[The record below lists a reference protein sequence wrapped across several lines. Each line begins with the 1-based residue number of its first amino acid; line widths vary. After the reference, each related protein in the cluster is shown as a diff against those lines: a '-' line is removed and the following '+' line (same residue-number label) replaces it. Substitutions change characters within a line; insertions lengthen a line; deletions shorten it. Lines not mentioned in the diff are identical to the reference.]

1 MKSAIPK
8 MDKELSGILRQHD
21 EMKRKHPDAILLFR
35 VKNTYMTFKDDA
47 VKSAEIL
54 GIAASDRQFE
64 KGQIAKTASFPHEA
78 LDTFLPKLVRAGMRV
93 AICEQLDNSRQ
104 KKVENNIPPNN
115 NDMPRKKKEESP
127 KEEQPKVQAKEPKAE
142 AKTEAKAEKSEQQER
157 KPREP
162 QMVTVNGEKVTHGHA
177 YQSKTNPEDW
187 FFTAKIDGQQLKPQK
202 MDPAD
207 LAAYQSKEMTVPQL
221 MEKYYPTKL
230 MQRVPEVA
238 YQVPNVLSGPGGNM
252 TIDKFNVY
260 KETDETRADY
270 GKYKFYAQVGDKKMS
285 TTASREDLNAYF
297 DRVATPAQLVERN
310 FGARLHLPSHYEQF
324 RLPEGVDPKGIR
336 VGKDKE
342 GKWGVSVD
350 LGEGRGRTSRQ
361 EISFD
366 DGYSL
371 FKTKSASREQIA
383 AKYLGQEI
391 SAKLAQPLGMEKSA
405 SMKM

>member
-1 MKSAIPK
+1 M
-8 MDKELSGILRQHD
+8 
-21 EMKRKHPDAILLFR
+21 
-35 VKNTYMTFKDDA
+35 
-47 VKSAEIL
+47 
-54 GIAASDRQFE
+54 
-64 KGQIAKTASFPHEA
+64 
-78 LDTFLPKLVRAGMRV
+78 
-93 AICEQLDNSRQ
+93 
-104 KKVENNIPPNN
+104 
-115 NDMPRKKKEESP
+115 
-127 KEEQPKVQAKEPKAE
+127 
-142 AKTEAKAEKSEQQER
+142 
-157 KPREP
+157 
-162 QMVTVNGEKVTHGHA
+162 
-177 YQSKTNPEDW
+177 
-187 FFTAKIDGQQLKPQK
+187 
-202 MDPAD
+202 
-207 LAAYQSKEMTVPQL
+207 
-221 MEKYYPTKL
+221 
-230 MQRVPEVA
+230 
-238 YQVPNVLSGPGGNM
+238 PNVLSGPGGNM